1 MKKFTEREGTR
12 GTRADREKWKTR
24 GDQDKKREGRVAKQI
39 AEEPPWMDA
48 AASGWKANTV
58 DEEKGRKTPARE
70 GVTEF
75 QFRSFRASAHNQRE
89 TGVESEPVRQR
100 EARDG
105 ERRGVRDREW
115 ERQSS
120 AVHQPREYSTAERE
134 TGHPRESRM
143 D

>member
-39 AEEPPWMDA
+39 AEEPPWMGA
-48 AASGWKANTV
+48 AAPGWKANTV

-89 TGVESEPVRQR
+89 TGVESEPVRR
-100 EARDG
+100 RG
-105 ERRGVRDREW
+105 ERW
-115 ERQSS
+115 
-120 AVHQPREYSTAERE
+120 RE
-134 TGHPRESRM
+134 TGSTRQRVGTTELGGAPTA
-143 D
+143 